1 MWPDVSQAMRAIWRA
16 YKADDPYAEWYLL
29 NTYENIVDTLQK
41 LKTYE
46 TSLQQQLESIPLCA
60 RGSETKFR

>member
-1 MWPDVSQAMRAIWRA
+1 MRAIWRA

-29 NTYENIVDTLQK
+29 KYYENIVDTLQK

-60 RGSETKFR
+60 QGK